1 MVVISLVFVCYLL
14 VLFGLAFWARK
25 ETQSLSGYF
34 LADKKLPPWV
44 VAFSTNATGESG
56 WLLLGLTGMGYS
68 IGVQAFWVVAGEVIG
83 ITLAWKFLARRIKR
97 MGDESG
103 SITVPDL
110 LSAAFE
116 DPHNLIRKVSV
127 MIILVM
133 VGAYVSAQMVAT
145 GKAFS
150 TFTGVDY
157 SLAVVFGA
165 AIIIAY
171 TFIGGFKAVA
181 FTDLVQGVLM
191 LGGLILVPWVAIS
204 SLGGFQEML
213 VGLHSIDEQ
222 LLNPFRSQGGGQGG
236 WILILSFLAIG
247 LPFLGVPQL
256 TVRFMSAVSESS
268 IRTAG
273 IISIVVTFLFGCGA
287 VLTGMAGRALI
298 PGLEDAETIFP
309 LLASELFPDV
319 ITGFLMVVVLAAIMS
334 TVDSLLLL
342 ASSAVV
348 RDFLQKIRG
357 SMLSDRQLTRYGKIT
372 TLVIGILGISF
383 ALVESPLIFWFVLF
397 AWSGLGAAFGPV
409 LVCLFYYRGLTLH
422 GALASISGG
431 FLTSVIWVV
440 SPLKAASND
449 LYEIIPGFIVGL
461 SLALIVSHF
470 TRMEHTASQK
480 FYGR

>member
-1 MVVISLVFVCYLL
+1 MAVISLVFFCYLI
-14 VLFGLAFWARK
+14 VLFSLAFWTRN
-25 ETQSLSGYF
+25 ETLSLSGYF

-68 IGVQAFWVVAGEVIG
+68 VGVQAFWVVAGEVFG
-83 ITLAWKFLARRIKR
+83 ISLAWKFLARRVKR
-97 MGDESG
+97 LGDESG

-110 LSAAFE
+110 LSASFD
-116 DPHNLIRKVSV
+116 DPHQLIRKISV

-133 VGAYVSAQMVAT
+133 VSVYVSAQMVAT

-150 TFTGVDY
+150 SFTGMDY

-165 AIIIAY
+165 AVIIAY

-181 FTDLVQGVLM
+181 YTDLVQGVLM
-191 LGGLILVPWVAIS
+191 LGGLILVPCVAVS
-204 SLGGFQEML
+204 SLGGLQEML
-213 VGLHSIDEQ
+213 FGLQDIDEQ

-273 IISIVVTFLFGCGA
+273 IISVLVTFMFGTGA
-287 VLTGMAGRALI
+287 VLTGMAGRVLV

-309 LLASELFPDV
+309 VLASELFPDV
-319 ITGFLMVVVLAAIMS
+319 ITGMLMVVVLAAIMS

-348 RDFLQKIRG
+348 RDFLQQIRE
-357 SMLSDRQLTRYGKIT
+357 SELSDRELARYGKII
-372 TLVIGILGISF
+372 TLVIGVLGLSF

-409 LVCLFYYRGLTLH
+409 LVCLFYYPGLTLQ
-422 GALASISGG
+422 GAVASISGG
-431 FLTSVIWVV
+431 FLTSVIWVA

-461 SLALIVSHF
+461 FLALVVSRF
-470 TRMEHTASQK
+470 TRTGNHAPP
-480 FYGR
+480 

>member
-1 MVVISLVFVCYLL
+1 MVAISLVFFCYLI
-14 VLFGLAFWARK
+14 VLFSVAFWTRY
-25 ETQSLSGYF
+25 ETRSLSGYF

-68 IGVQAFWVVAGEVIG
+68 AGVQAFWVVAGEVVG
-83 ITLAWKFLARRIKR
+83 ISLVWVFLARRVKR
-97 MGDESG
+97 LGDESG

-110 LSAAFE
+110 LSATFT
-116 DPHNLIRKVSV
+116 DPHNLIRKISV
-127 MIILVM
+127 VIILAM

-150 TFTGVDY
+150 TFTGMNY

-165 AIIIAY
+165 TIIIAY

-181 FTDLVQGVLM
+181 YTDLVQGVLM
-191 LGGLILVPWVAIS
+191 LCGLILVPSVAIS
-204 SLGGFQEML
+204 SLGGLQEMI
-213 VGLHSIDEQ
+213 VGLHNIDEH
-222 LLNPFRSQGGGQGG
+222 LLNLWRPQGGGQGG
-236 WILILSFLAIG
+236 WILILSFLAVG

-256 TVRFMSAVSESS
+256 TVRFMSASSESS
-268 IRTAG
+268 IRIAG
-273 IISIVVTFLFGCGA
+273 TISIVVTFLFGTGA
-287 VLTGMAGRALI
+287 VLTGIAGRVLV

-309 LLASELFPDV
+309 VLASELFPDV
-319 ITGFLMVVVLAAIMS
+319 ITGLLMVVVLAAIMS

-357 SMLSDRQLTRYGKIT
+357 SARSDTELARYGKIT
-372 TLVIGILGISF
+372 TLIIGVLGLSF

-422 GALASISGG
+422 GAVASISGG
-431 FLTSVIWVV
+431 FLTSVIWVA
-440 SPLKAASND
+440 SPLKSASGD
-449 LYEIIPGFIVGL
+449 LYEIIPGFVVGL
-461 SLALIVSHF
+461 ILAVVVSRF
-470 TRMEHTASQK
+470 TQTTNTLHP
-480 FYGR
+480 